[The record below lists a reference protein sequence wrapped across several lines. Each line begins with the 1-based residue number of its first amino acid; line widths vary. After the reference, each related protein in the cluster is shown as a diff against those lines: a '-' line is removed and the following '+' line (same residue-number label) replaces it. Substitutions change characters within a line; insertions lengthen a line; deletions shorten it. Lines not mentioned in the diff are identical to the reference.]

1 MLFRS
6 ATVERL
12 KDESGSLLPV
22 ILGFLAILSSVLV
35 LIVSVAQFNIAK
47 NDLRSLAEECAL
59 IASSRI
65 DENWYY
71 QQQGDLSVQFDT
83 NSMFL
88 HVDDQIKHHSSL
100 FLHDTKI
107 VDLTFLPGSVQIKLE
122 AQVPLMAG
130 ITKVVSAQARA
141 ITTVDTR

>member
-1 MLFRS
+1 M
-6 ATVERL
+6 ERL

-71 QQQGDLSVQFDT
+71 QQQGDSLVQFDS

>member
-1 MLFRS
+1 M
-6 ATVERL
+6 ERL

-71 QQQGDLSVQFDT
+71 QQQGDSSVQFDP

>member
-1 MLFRS
+1 M
-6 ATVERL
+6 ERL
-12 KDESGSLLPV
+12 RDESGSLLPI
-22 ILGFLAILSSVLV
+22 ILGYLAILSSVLV

>member
-1 MLFRS
+1 M
-6 ATVERL
+6 ERL

-100 FLHDTKI
+100 FLQDTKI

-130 ITKVVSAQARA
+130 IAKVVSAQARA

>member
-1 MLFRS
+1 M
-6 ATVERL
+6 ERL

-130 ITKVVSAQARA
+130 MRKVVSAQARA

>member
-1 MLFRS
+1 M
-6 ATVERL
+6 ERL

-83 NSMFL
+83 NAMFL
-88 HVDDQIKHHSSL
+88 NVDDQIRRHSSL

>member
-1 MLFRS
+1 
-6 ATVERL
+6 VERL

>member
-1 MLFRS
+1 M
-6 ATVERL
+6 ERL

-71 QQQGDLSVQFDT
+71 QQQGDSLVQFDS

-107 VDLTFLPGSVQIKLE
+107 VDLTFLPGSVEIKLE

>member
-1 MLFRS
+1 M
-6 ATVERL
+6 ERL

-71 QQQGDLSVQFDT
+71 QQQGNSLVQFDS

>member
-1 MLFRS
+1 M
-6 ATVERL
+6 ERL

-100 FLHDTKI
+100 FLSDTKI

>member
-1 MLFRS
+1 M
-6 ATVERL
+6 ERL

-141 ITTVDTR
+141 ITSVDTR

>member
-1 MLFRS
+1 M
-6 ATVERL
+6 ERL

-22 ILGFLAILSSVLV
+22 ILGFLAILSSVLL

-47 NDLRSLAEECAL
+47 NDLRSLAEGCAL

>member
-1 MLFRS
+1 M
-6 ATVERL
+6 ERL

-71 QQQGDLSVQFDT
+71 QQQGDSLVQFDT

-141 ITTVDTR
+141 ITSVDTR

>member
-1 MLFRS
+1 M
-6 ATVERL
+6 ERL

-71 QQQGDLSVQFDT
+71 QQQGDSLVQFDT

>member
-1 MLFRS
+1 M
-6 ATVERL
+6 EGL

-100 FLHDTKI
+100 FLSDAKI

-130 ITKVVSAQARA
+130 ITKVVSGQARA

>member
-1 MLFRS
+1 M
-6 ATVERL
+6 ERL

-71 QQQGDLSVQFDT
+71 QQQGDSLVQFDS

-130 ITKVVSAQARA
+130 MTKVVSAQARA

>member
-1 MLFRS
+1 M
-6 ATVERL
+6 ERL

-71 QQQGDLSVQFDT
+71 QQQGDSLVQFDS

-100 FLHDTKI
+100 FLHDTNI

>member
-1 MLFRS
+1 M
-6 ATVERL
+6 ERL

-107 VDLTFLPGSVQIKLE
+107 VDLTFLPGSVEIKLE

>member
-1 MLFRS
+1 M
-6 ATVERL
+6 ERL

-35 LIVSVAQFNIAK
+35 LIVSVAQFNISK

-100 FLHDTKI
+100 FLYDTKI

-141 ITTVDTR
+141 ITSVDTR

>member
-1 MLFRS
+1 M
-6 ATVERL
+6 ERL

-130 ITKVVSAQARA
+130 ITKLLARRP
-141 ITTVDTR
+141 VL

>member
-1 MLFRS
+1 
-6 ATVERL
+6 VERL
-12 KDESGSLLPV
+12 KDESGSLLPI
-22 ILGFLAILSSVLV
+22 ILGYLAILSSVLV

-107 VDLTFLPGSVQIKLE
+107 VDLTFLPGSVEIKLE

>member
-1 MLFRS
+1 M
-6 ATVERL
+6 ERL

-22 ILGFLAILSSVLV
+22 ILGFLAILSSVLI

-71 QQQGDLSVQFDT
+71 QQQGDSLVQFDS

>member
-1 MLFRS
+1 M
-6 ATVERL
+6 ERL
-12 KDESGSLLPV
+12 KDESGSLLPI
-22 ILGFLAILSSVLV
+22 ILGYLAILSSVLV

-71 QQQGDLSVQFDT
+71 QQQGDSLVQFDS

>member
-1 MLFRS
+1 M
-6 ATVERL
+6 ERL

-71 QQQGDLSVQFDT
+71 QQQGDSSVQFDS

-107 VDLTFLPGSVQIKLE
+107 VDLTFLPGSVEIKLE

>member
-1 MLFRS
+1 M
-6 ATVERL
+6 ERL

-100 FLHDTKI
+100 FLHGTKI

>member
-1 MLFRS
+1 M
-6 ATVERL
+6 ERL
-12 KDESGSLLPV
+12 KDESGSLLPI
-22 ILGFLAILSSVLV
+22 ILGYLAILSSVLV

-107 VDLTFLPGSVQIKLE
+107 VDLTFLPGSVEIKLE

>member
-1 MLFRS
+1 M
-6 ATVERL
+6 ERL

-71 QQQGDLSVQFDT
+71 QQQGDSSVQFDS

-100 FLHDTKI
+100 FLHHTKI

>member
-1 MLFRS
+1 M
-6 ATVERL
+6 ERL

-22 ILGFLAILSSVLV
+22 ILGFLAILSSVLL

-100 FLHDTKI
+100 FLQDTKI

-130 ITKVVSAQARA
+130 ITEVVSAQARA

>member
-1 MLFRS
+1 M
-6 ATVERL
+6 ERL

-71 QQQGDLSVQFDT
+71 QQQGDSLVQFDS

-130 ITKVVSAQARA
+130 MRKVVSAQARA

>member
-1 MLFRS
+1 M
-6 ATVERL
+6 EGL

-71 QQQGDLSVQFDT
+71 QQQGDSLVQFDS

>member
-1 MLFRS
+1 
-6 ATVERL
+6 VERL

-71 QQQGDLSVQFDT
+71 QQQGDSLVQFDS

-130 ITKVVSAQARA
+130 MTKVVSAQARA

>member
-1 MLFRS
+1 M
-6 ATVERL
+6 ERL

-71 QQQGDLSVQFDT
+71 QQQGDSVVQFDS

>member
-1 MLFRS
+1 
-6 ATVERL
+6 VERL

-71 QQQGDLSVQFDT
+71 QQQGDSLVQFDS

>member
-1 MLFRS
+1 M
-6 ATVERL
+6 ERL

-107 VDLTFLPGSVQIKLE
+107 VDLTFLPGSVEIKLE

-130 ITKVVSAQARA
+130 MTKVVSAQARA

>member
-1 MLFRS
+1 M
-6 ATVERL
+6 ERL

-71 QQQGDLSVQFDT
+71 QQQGDSLVQFDS

-88 HVDDQIKHHSSL
+88 HVDAQIKHHSSL

>member
-1 MLFRS
+1 M
-6 ATVERL
+6 ERL

>member
-141 ITTVDTR
+141 ITSVDTR

>member
-1 MLFRS
+1 
-6 ATVERL
+6 
-12 KDESGSLLPV
+12 
-22 ILGFLAILSSVLV
+22 
-35 LIVSVAQFNIAK
+35 
-47 NDLRSLAEECAL
+47 
-59 IASSRI
+59 
-65 DENWYY
+65 
-71 QQQGDLSVQFDT
+71 
-83 NSMFL
+83 MFL

-130 ITKVVSAQARA
+130 MTKVVSAQARA